1 MKIAITGH
9 TAGIG
14 QALAKQYADRG
25 HEIVGLSKRNGHN
38 IRIIPKIADLI
49 EPCDVFVNNAQS
61 GYAQTELLFEMAQRW
76 QGTRKHIIVVS
87 TMMTQDPISVL
98 PGLDMLAYHQQK
110 VTLEEMVKQLRY
122 QRIGINITIVRPGN
136 IATSPDK
143 TVPPAADVNNW
154 ARTLLDVLDMANTNN
169 LTIPDISLGPRNL

>member
-1 MKIAITGH
+1 VKIAITGH